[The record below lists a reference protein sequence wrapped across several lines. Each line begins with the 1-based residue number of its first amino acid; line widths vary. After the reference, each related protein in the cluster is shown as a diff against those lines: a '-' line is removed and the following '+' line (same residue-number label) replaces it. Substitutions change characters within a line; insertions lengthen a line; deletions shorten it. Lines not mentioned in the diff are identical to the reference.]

1 MSEARVG
8 VVFNPNSKKNRLRP
22 ERFDALVRLVG
33 DVGEVRRTRHVDELR
48 EVVDDFL
55 DRGVDHWVADGG
67 DGAFHWLVNAAAV
80 AVRERGRGEAIPPI
94 LPTRSGTVD
103 FLAVKAKLQGGAED
117 LIAGLVAGVRAG
129 VRQPAL
135 RIDSLRLQGTLGRRA
150 DDPGA
155 DFDRIGFAAALAGIG
170 QGFFDRFYGH
180 GDLSARGIVTVV
192 GKILGSAA
200 MGAPGLRWVPVPDAA
215 RAYAEPVFAP
225 QPLDVWLDDERVA
238 LEYFRAVNIG
248 SIDIELSGVFRL
260 FPFAADEGVLHAL
273 VGDPGVVDV
282 ATNLPRMAMGKTLS
296 GTRLVER
303 PVREMRVVAR
313 EDASIDPVI
322 DGELFFG
329 LESVRVTAGPK
340 VRVLQP
346 QASAGG
352 VV

>member
-1 MSEARVG
+1 MSKMRVG

-22 ERFDALVRLVG
+22 ERLGALERLVQG
-33 DVGEVRRTRHVDELR
+33 VGEVRRTAHVDDIEA
-48 EVVDDFL
+48 VVHDFL

-67 DGAFHWLVNAAAV
+67 DGAFHWLVNAAAR

-117 LIAGLVAGVRAG
+117 LIAALVAGVRAG
-129 VRQPAL
+129 VPQPTMA
-135 RIDSLRLQGTLGRRA
+135 IDSLRIVGKAGAKAGR
-150 DDPGA
+150 PGET
-155 DFDRIGFAAALAGIG
+155 FDRIGFAAALAGVG

-200 MGAPGLRWVPVPDAA
+200 LGSPALRWVPVPSTA

-225 QPLDVWLDDERVA
+225 QPLDLWLDDDKID
-238 LEYFRAVNIG
+238 LPNFRAVNIG
-248 SIDIELSGVFRL
+248 SIDIELAGVFRL
-260 FPFAADEGVLHAL
+260 FPFAKDDGVLHAL

-282 ATNLPRMAMGKTLS
+282 ATNLPRMAAGKTLAS
-296 GTRLVER
+296 PRMFER
-303 PVREMRVVAR
+303 PVRSMRVVAR
-313 EDASIDPVI
+313 DGASIDPVI

-329 LESVRVTAGPK
+329 LEDALVEAGPR
-340 VRVLQP
+340 VRVLRP
-346 QASAGG
+346 AASLS
-352 VV
+352 